1 MSIQNDIFSAFP
13 AENDNAAAVSTY
25 CRFLDSASSIV
36 EKGGFTVAVFSVK
49 NYVHLCETYGPWEG
63 QFINTVAEETVKT
76 ILGENELFSPY
87 EIHKYVALFQGG
99 AEEVEARLK
108 SNFDDITS
116 ILARGKC
123 HVSAN
128 IACGLCVSDGSGITD
143 VINKADMARK
153 TVDRDNCTTEIAVYS
168 EKIKVM
174 EERKKIIELDLSS
187 AVENDQLVIEIQ
199 PKYDL
204 KTGKCVS
211 AEALVRWEH
220 PQLGRICP
228 DEFIPISEKTGDVI
242 DIDMFVLEAVC
253 KHMRRWLDM
262 GVNPVPIAVN
272 QSSMHIADPNY
283 VESVFKMMQKY
294 DVWPSMIE
302 LETTESVII
311 NDYKKV
317 SRVLE
322 HLRNYGFVL
331 SMDDFGSGFTSIDM
345 LSELEYDVLKL
356 DQKLI
361 AKIADYPRTYSLVK
375 HLIAMAHEMNMIVV
389 AEGVET
395 AVQAELLKG
404 IDCDQVQGFHYSR
417 PVSVES
423 FDANIFGIVTI

>member
-1 MSIQNDIFSAFP
+1 MGKVYKNLEELIGNTPMAEFS
-13 AENDNAAAVSTY
+13 
-25 CRFLDSASSIV
+25 
-36 EKGGFTVAVFSVK
+36 
-49 NYVHLCETYGPWEG
+49 
-63 QFINTVAEETVKT
+63 
-76 ILGENELFSPY
+76 
-87 EIHKYVALFQGG
+87 
-99 AEEVEARLK
+99 RLK
-108 SNFDDITS
+108 EALGCHGQIFAKLEWFNPCGSAKDRIARQMIEEAEKAGLIKPAFSCIIEPTS
-116 ILARGKC
+116 GNTGIGLAAIGRQRGYR
-123 HVSAN
+123 V
-128 IACGLCVSDGSGITD
+128 
-143 VINKADMARK
+143 VI
-153 TVDRDNCTTEIAVYS
+153 
-168 EKIKVM
+168 VM
-174 EERKKIIELDLSS
+174 PENMSEERKKIIELDLSS